1 MDYTEFL
8 EIDAELNED
17 QKYEYYRYEV
27 LEMIL
32 EDCEELKVWGGIP
45 NADDLAEIYPAE
57 NIQELIR
64 EHQSY
69 QYIPEDLVMDWD
81 KFMIDY
87 WATYPEGYFV
97 WMMKETAE
105 EMEIYERTN
114 DIPHHP

>member
-1 MDYTEFL
+1 MNYTELL
-8 EIDAELNED
+8 EIDADLNED

-32 EDCEELKVWGGIP
+32 QDCEELRWDIPPP

-87 WATYPEGYFV
+87 WAAYPEGYFL
-97 WMMKETAE
+97 WGMKELAE
-105 EMEIYERTN
+105 DWERSN